1 MSRDELVKDA
11 DRMENICIL
20 LGDRQD
26 IWQDRLVYW
35 IAVAVLHLLQ
45 DAVKRKDKECSKQS

>member
-11 DRMENICIL
+11 DRMENICIM

-45 DAVKRKDKECSKQS
+45 DTVKRKDKERSKQS

>member
-1 MSRDELVKDA
+1 MSREELVKDA
-11 DRMENICIL
+11 DRMENICIM

-35 IAVAVLHLLQ
+35 IAVAVLHLLR

>member
-26 IWQDRLVYW
+26 IWQDRIIYW
-35 IAVAVLHLLQ
+35 IAVAVLHLLK